1 MRGKGGNSPMIAILS
16 DVHAN
21 LEALTAVI
29 RDMSGRKITRI
40 FFLGDIIG
48 YGPNPVEVLE
58 FLQKFEFC
66 LMGNH
71 DRAVLTGPPKKFN
84 PVAKEAVEWTRKQIH
99 PSYVRLKWLRPWV
112 YRKRLEWWRFLLQMK
127 PIRKEGDWVFCHD
140 HPIQPGSDKYV
151 HKLEVAQTVLDGL
164 PDIRAFFIGH
174 SHVPMMFTYKERIVP
189 EEGTLYPIDQRLI
202 VNVGSVGQP
211 RDRDAR
217 ACYVLLDERGIQFI
231 RVPYDIRRTQQK
243 IRQAGLPQL
252 LAQRL
257 EEGK

>member
-1 MRGKGGNSPMIAILS
+1 MIAILS

-58 FLQKFEFC
+58 FLRKFEFC

-71 DRAVLTGPPKKFN
+71 DRAVLTGPPAKFN
-84 PVAKEAVEWTRKQIH
+84 AAAKAAVEWTRRQIH
-99 PSYVRLKWLRPWV
+99 PAYVAFKWFRPWT
-112 YRKRLEWWRFLLQMK
+112 YGKRLEWWRFLLQMK
-127 PIRKEGDWVFCHD
+127 PIRKEGEWVFCHD
-140 HPIQPGSDKYV
+140 HPLYPGSDKYV
-151 HKLEVAQTVLDGL
+151 HKPEDAREVLDGL

-174 SHVPMMFTYKERIVP
+174 SHVPAVFNYKERLKP
-189 EEGTLYPIDQRLI
+189 EENVIYPLNQRMI

-211 RDRDAR
+211 RDKDPR
-217 ACYVLLDERGIQFI
+217 ACYVLVDERGIQFV
-231 RVPYDIRRTQQK
+231 RVPYDHEKTLRK
-243 IRQAGLPQL
+243 IKAAGLPDL
-252 LAQRL
+252 LGERL
-257 EEGK
+257 AEGK